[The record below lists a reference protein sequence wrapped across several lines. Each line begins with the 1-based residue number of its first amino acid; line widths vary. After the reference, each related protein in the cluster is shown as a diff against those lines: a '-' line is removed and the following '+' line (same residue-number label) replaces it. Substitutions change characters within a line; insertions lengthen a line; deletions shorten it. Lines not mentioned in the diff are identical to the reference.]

1 VPRRIIVTLKNK
13 ALGVNMNL
21 KQLTSS
27 MTLLSLVALNL
38 SGCAS
43 TSDKVSAAYV
53 SPLQFNSYD
62 CSQLTAESQRIA
74 ARVSELGGQVDKAAT
89 NDKVIMGVALIVFW
103 PALFALGNKQQ
114 EAEYARLKGEYDA
127 IQRAAIEKKCAGAVP
142 SAQKPAE
149 QETVKPAEE
158 KKS

>member
-1 VPRRIIVTLKNK
+1 LRHVIVALKIK
-13 ALGVNMNL
+13 ARGINVKL
-21 KQLTSS
+21 KKLTSA
-27 MTLLSLVALNL
+27 MTMVSFVALNL

-62 CSQLTAESQRIA
+62 CSQLTAESQRIS

-114 EAEYARLKGEYDA
+114 EAEFARLKGEYDA
-127 IQRAAIEKKCAGAVP
+127 IQRAAIEKKCAGALP
-142 SAQKPAE
+142 STQKPAD
-149 QETVKPAEE
+149 QEAVKPAEE

>member
-1 VPRRIIVTLKNK
+1 MKLKK
-13 ALGVNMNL
+13 
-21 KQLTSS
+21 LTSGV
-27 MTLLSLVALNL
+27 TILSFSVLNL

-62 CSQLTAESQRIA
+62 CAQLTAESQRLA

-114 EAEYARLKGEYDA
+114 EAELARLKGEYDGL
-127 IQRAAIEKKCAGAVP
+127 QRAAIEKKCPGAVP
-142 SAQKPAE
+142 AAPKAVDQEPAKP
-149 QETVKPAEE
+149 TEE

>member
-1 VPRRIIVTLKNK
+1 MFVPVLLKNFD
-13 ALGVNMNL
+13 LGFNV
-21 KQLTSS
+21 KRQKIISVVTIVSFS
-27 MTLLSLVALNL
+27 VLNL
-38 SGCAS
+38 SGCATS
-43 TSDKVSAAYV
+43 SDKVGASYV

-62 CSQLTAESQRIA
+62 CSQLAAESQRLA

-114 EAEYARLKGEYDA
+114 EAELARLKGEYEG
-127 IQRAAIEKKCAGAVP
+127 IQRSAIEKKCPGAVVTP
-142 SAQKPAE
+142 QKVSEPE
-149 QETVKPAEE
+149 VPKPTEE